1 MDKTDRQ
8 KEKAKPDL
16 LCDWKTFVYDMMDLF
31 VEVIQNFYQGS
42 KFYVFYT
49 VNPIQE
55 VGVKIVHLRHKQ

>member
-16 LCDWKTFVYDMMDLF
+16 LCDWKTFVYDLMDLF

-42 KFYVFYT
+42 KF
-49 VNPIQE
+49 
-55 VGVKIVHLRHKQ
+55 